1 MHPIPHR
8 PERTGRIPDWSG
20 SVSGYGRRA
29 AGKPQDAST
38 GGGSRLGE
46 LAVPVVLL
54 FSLGHQ
60 PVAHLVVGLA
70 RHKAQAQ
77 VAMA

>member
-1 MHPIPHR
+1 M
-8 PERTGRIPDWSG
+8 
-20 SVSGYGRRA
+20 
-29 AGKPQDAST
+29 
-38 GGGSRLGE
+38 
-46 LAVPVVLL
+46 VLL

-70 RHKAQAQ
+70 RQGAAQ